1 MFGAATGTD
10 QWLAQHQPT
19 QLASQVF
26 AISMHLSVDREQN
39 IFLKY
44 SLSNLTFQF
53 ISLPQMQ
60 NYYQHHN
67 QKLGIKIDA
76 RIPKGWWSR
85 QLLQLLLIQLPVV
98 SALQR
103 GCFPLSLGHSSW
115 RPVGTNVAY
124 TVGQEESQ
132 GEGRRGW
139 CRPRM
144 QRQQVEYVR
153 QRWGCGSILLVG
165 GLWVL
170 LCVGAG
176 VGVGERDLEGILLN
190 SFGESSLEE

>member
-1 MFGAATGTD
+1 M
-10 QWLAQHQPT
+10 
-19 QLASQVF
+19 
-26 AISMHLSVDREQN
+26 
-39 IFLKY
+39 
-44 SLSNLTFQF
+44 TFQF

-67 QKLGIKIDA
+67 QKLGIKIDP

-85 QLLQLLLIQLPVV
+85 QLFQLLLVQLPMV

-103 GCFPLSLGHSSW
+103 GCFPLSHGHSSW
-115 RPVGTNVAY
+115 RPVGTNVAS
-124 TVGQEESQ
+124 TVGQKESQ
-132 GEGRRGW
+132 GEGRGWW

-144 QRQQVEYVR
+144 QRQQVEYMR

-170 LCVGAG
+170 LCVG
-176 VGVGERDLEGILLN
+176 ER
-190 SFGESSLEE
+190 FGGYSLEFLWEKQLRRIAKGRWRGGLWPPKWTWRGQGLHCAYRFCAP